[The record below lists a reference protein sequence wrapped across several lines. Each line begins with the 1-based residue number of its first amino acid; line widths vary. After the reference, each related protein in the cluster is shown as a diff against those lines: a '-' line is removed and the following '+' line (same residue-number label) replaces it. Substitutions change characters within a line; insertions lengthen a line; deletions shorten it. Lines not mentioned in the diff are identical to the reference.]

1 MSDGSTEVRR
11 RAARLSVLSNTGLVI
26 VKIAAG
32 LVTGSVSVLAE
43 GIQSTV
49 DILASLMIYA
59 SLRVAGRPPDRG
71 HPYGHGKFESL
82 TSAVQMLLILGSTA
96 FILFQATRRLLHP
109 RMPDVDWG
117 IAAMA
122 VAIVVD
128 LAVSS
133 HLLRVSRQAQSVAL
147 EAEAQHLRSDMYACA
162 GVLLGLVAVRLTGW
176 APLDPIIAAL
186 LAVVVIIIAIRLMRA
201 SLRPLLDQS
210 LPPEEEARIRRALDA
225 DDRIMG
231 YHRLRT
237 RQAGT
242 QRHVDVHIL
251 LEDRLPLAEAH
262 AIGEETER
270 ALRKTLPNLDVVV
283 HVEPYA
289 EELFHQAHQHGIRD
303 PNEKRPRPKGAHDPN
318 PVAGKVD
325 TEKERKIE
333 EDGMGGTVP
342 KRSDEARSPGDD
354 PQDRRS
360 VARKRPGTF

>member
-1 MSDGSTEVRR
+1 MTDDSTKVRR
-11 RAARLSVLSNTGLVI
+11 RAAGLSVISNTGLVI

-32 LVTGSVSVLAE
+32 LVTGSISVLAE

-59 SLRVAGRPPDRG
+59 SLGVAGRPPDKA

-96 FILFQATRRLLHP
+96 FILYQAYRRLLDP

-117 IAAMA
+117 IGAMGLA
-122 VAIVVD
+122 VVVD
-128 LAVSS
+128 LAVSA
-133 HLLRVSRQAQSVAL
+133 HLHRVSKKTESLAL
-147 EAEAQHLRSDMYACA
+147 EAEAQHLRSDMYASA

-186 LAVVVIIIAIRLMRA
+186 LTIVVIVTAIRLIGA

-210 LPPEEEARIRRALDA
+210 LPAPEEAQIRRALDA
-225 DDRIMG
+225 DERVIG

-242 QRHVDVHIL
+242 QRHVDVHVML
-251 LEDRLPLAEAH
+251 DDRLTLSEAH
-262 AIGEETER
+262 AIGEEIEW
-270 ALRKTLPNLDVVV
+270 AIRKTLPNLDVVV

-289 EELFHQAHQHGIRD
+289 EEISHQATQHGIPH
-303 PNEKRPRPKGAHDPN
+303 PNEKRRRLKDAPP
-318 PVAGKVD
+318 
-325 TEKERKIE
+325 
-333 EDGMGGTVP
+333 
-342 KRSDEARSPGDD
+342 SPF
-354 PQDRRS
+354 S
-360 VARKRPGTF
+360 

>member
-1 MSDGSTEVRR
+1 MTDTPAAVRRR
-11 RAARLSVLSNTGLVI
+11 RAALLSIISNTGLVI
-26 VKIAAG
+26 VKITAG
-32 LVTGSVSVLAE
+32 LVTGSISVLAE

-59 SLRVAGRPPDRG
+59 SLRVAERPADRD

-96 FILFQATRRLLHP
+96 FILYQAYRRLLHP

-117 IAAMA
+117 IAAMG
-122 VAIVVD
+122 VALVVD

-133 HLLRVSRQAQSVAL
+133 YLQRVARQTESLAL

-176 APLDPIIAAL
+176 APLDPVIAAL
-186 LAVVVIIIAIRLMRA
+186 LALVVIITAIRLMGA

-210 LPPEEEARIRRALDA
+210 LPEDEEAQIRRTLDA
-225 DDRIMG
+225 DDRVMG

-237 RQAGT
+237 RQAGA

-251 LEDRLPLAEAH
+251 LDDRLSLSEAH
-262 AIGEETER
+262 AIGEEIER
-270 ALRKTLPNLDVVV
+270 AIRTTLRNLDVVV

-289 EELFHQAHQHGIRD
+289 EELSHQATKHGIPH
-303 PNEKRPRPKGAHDPN
+303 PNEKRRRPKGAP
-318 PVAGKVD
+318 P
-325 TEKERKIE
+325 
-333 EDGMGGTVP
+333 
-342 KRSDEARSPGDD
+342 SQSP
-354 PQDRRS
+354 
-360 VARKRPGTF
+360 

>member
-1 MSDGSTEVRR
+1 MAEGFSAANR
-11 RAARLSVLSNTGLVI
+11 RAARLSIISNTGLVI

-32 LVTGSVSVLAE
+32 ILTGSISVLAE

-59 SLRVAGRPPDRG
+59 SLGVAGRPPDRR

-96 FILFQATRRLLHP
+96 FILSQAFRRLLHP

-117 IAAMA
+117 IAAMGLA
-122 VAIVVD
+122 LVVD
-128 LAVSS
+128 LAVSA
-133 HLLRVSRQAQSVAL
+133 HLQRVARQTDSLAL
-147 EAEAQHLRSDMYACA
+147 EAEAQHLRADMYACA

-186 LAVVVIIIAIRLMRA
+186 LTVVVIITAVRLMGV

-210 LPPEEEARIRRALDA
+210 LPAEEEAQIRGALDA
-225 DDRIMG
+225 DDRVMG

-242 QRHVDVHIL
+242 QRHVDVHIM
-251 LEDRLPLAEAH
+251 LEDSLPLSEAH
-262 AIGEETER
+262 AIGEEIER
-270 ALRKTLPNLDVVV
+270 AIRKTLPNLDVVV

-289 EELFHQAHQHGIRD
+289 EEMSHQATQHGILH
-303 PNEKRPRPKGAHDPN
+303 PNEKRRPSKEDP
-318 PVAGKVD
+318 
-325 TEKERKIE
+325 
-333 EDGMGGTVP
+333 
-342 KRSDEARSPGDD
+342 SSPF
-354 PQDRRS
+354 
-360 VARKRPGTF
+360 V

>member
-1 MSDGSTEVRR
+1 MTDGSAEIRG
-11 RAARLSVLSNTGLVI
+11 RAARLSVVSNTGLVA
-26 VKIAAG
+26 VKVAAG
-32 LVTGSVSVLAE
+32 LATGSVSVLAE

-49 DILASLMIYA
+49 DIVAAVMIYA
-59 SLRVAGRPPDRG
+59 SVRVAGKPPDRR

-82 TSAVQMLLILGSTA
+82 ASAVQMLLILGSTV
-96 FILFQATRRLLHP
+96 FILFQATQRLLHP
-109 RMPDVDWG
+109 RMPDVDRG
-117 IAAMA
+117 IAAMG

-133 HLLRVSRQAQSVAL
+133 RILRVTRETPSVAL
-147 EAEAQHLRSDMYACA
+147 EAEAQHLRADMYACA

-176 APLDPIIAAL
+176 ARLDPIIAAL
-186 LAVVVIIIAIRLMRA
+186 LAVVVIVIAARLMRA

-210 LPPEEEARIRRALDA
+210 LPAEEEALLRRALDA

-242 QRHVDVHIL
+242 QRHVDVHIM
-251 LEDRLPLAEAH
+251 LEDSLPLREAH

-289 EELFHQAHQHGIRD
+289 EELSHQAAQHGSPD
-303 PNEKRPRPKGAHDPN
+303 PNEKRGPRKGASAMK
-318 PVAGKVD
+318 PVAGRAEPEAKRGV
-325 TEKERKIE
+325 E
-333 EDGMGGTVP
+333 E
-342 KRSDEARSPGDD
+342 E
-354 PQDRRS
+354 
-360 VARKRPGTF
+360 